1 MKMPLDE
8 GHKNMVIEKLENA
21 ISYTRKNDVPMALYM
36 VGEATLELGL
46 AISWGR
52 RNDNAN

>member
-1 MKMPLDE
+1 
-8 GHKNMVIEKLENA
+8 VIEKLENA

-36 VGEATLELGL
+36 VGGATLELGL